1 MSWAYTR
8 EVLDIYIYSREA
20 VMQFVLGGH
29 LYCEGGGDT
38 GQRCIHYHT
47 TDITF
52 AFMPSGKG
60 GENRLRIRNN
70 QDLGV
75 VHLLSPSGDLGIG
88 LV

>member
-1 MSWAYTR
+1 
-8 EVLDIYIYSREA
+8 
-20 VMQFVLGGH
+20 MQFVLGGH

-38 GQRCIHYHT
+38 GQRCIRYHT

-75 VHLLSPSGDLGIG
+75 VHLLPPSGDLGIG